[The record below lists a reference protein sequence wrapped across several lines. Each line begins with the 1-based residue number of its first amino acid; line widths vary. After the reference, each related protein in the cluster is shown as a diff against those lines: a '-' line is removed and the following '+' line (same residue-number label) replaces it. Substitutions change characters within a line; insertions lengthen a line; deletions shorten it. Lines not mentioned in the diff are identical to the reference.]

1 MTLPAGNGYSV
12 QIEEING
19 LGSTWIVRVRKK
31 FLLFNTTVTS
41 DWFLDGAQA
50 NRFAEQ
56 LAGELRAG
64 SGPKPVKE
72 RKPGWTL
79 HRPSQR

>member
-12 QIEEING
+12 RIDDIDG

-31 FLLFNTTVTS
+31 FLMFNTTVAS

-50 NRFAEQ
+50 KRFAEQ
-56 LAGELRAG
+56 LVNDLR
-64 SGPKPVKE
+64 SGGGTKAIEE

-79 HRPSQR
+79 HRPPQR

>member
-41 DWFLDGAQA
+41 DWFLDGTQA
-50 NRFAEQ
+50 KGFAEQ

-64 SGPKPVKE
+64 GGPKSVKE

-79 HRPSQR
+79 HRPPQR